1 MKQNLFNFGLTKNF
15 ALGIACNTK
24 QLQIAFICLLIE
36 FNFNLVVDGLKRFI
50 DCLKSN

>member
-1 MKQNLFNFGLTKNF
+1 MKPKIFNFGLTNSF
-15 ALGIACNTK
+15 ALGIACDTK

-36 FNFNLVVDGLKRFI
+36 FNFNLVIDGVKRFI